1 MKKPE
6 NSTNQKI
13 LQAAGL
19 GMELV
24 GLVVVL
30 VYAGR
35 HFDQKY
41 GWPGYGMTAG
51 GLVALAGWLAHVL
64 RIARSVE
71 DEDQSTQ

>member
-1 MKKPE
+1 MKKSDSGP
-6 NSTNQKI
+6 NQKI

-35 HFDQKY
+35 QLDLKY
-41 GWPGYGMTAG
+41 GWPGYGMTGG
-51 GLVALAGWLAHVL
+51 GLIALAGWLSHVL
-64 RIARSVE
+64 RIARAVE
-71 DEDQSTQ
+71 EEDSQSK